1 MNSALSLL
9 LSLSLGGSLL
19 ALLVLGLRLFLGR
32 RLPSA
37 FYYFAW
43 LLVLLRLV
51 IPLPGFIGS
60 GAETEAVSSPAPSS
74 QYSYS
79 DSASTPRNVRVGDLP
94 SAESAGVPAE
104 YPNAG
109 SIAASDQSS
118 EALQP
123 ATAPEAERP
132 RTLVP
137 SLAAA
142 REALFGFFGGLVKSP
157 GFWLGL
163 WAAGTLLNLAWH
175 LGGYL
180 RFSRILGRSLYP
192 ATASELRQ
200 FREAGAPRRLRLCLS
215 SAASTPMLM
224 GLLHPRLVLP
234 DREYSPEMLGN
245 IFLHELTHY
254 RRGAL
259 VLKWFAVL
267 VTALHWFNP
276 IVHIARRELDRA
288 CEMSCDE
295 RLLRRMDSSGR
306 RSYGETLLSL
316 AAAGSLPRRLVA
328 TSFATEKRNLRE
340 RLEQIMKYKP
350 MSRAGLALL
359 LTATLLLCGCAGALG
374 PGGQESETPADTAES
389 AAPEAAASPS
399 PVPTPEPRSVTVS
412 TVDEL
417 LSAIAPNTTI
427 TLKEGVYDLS
437 LASDYGVAHEE
448 GYYSWVDSFD
458 GPELVISRLSGLSLV
473 GEGEVTIS
481 ATPRYADVLT
491 FSGCTD
497 ICLAGL
503 TLGHTEEPGQCVG
516 GVVDLTAVD
525 SAIISQCKLFGCG
538 VIGVRSQDSTG
549 IQVVESEIYDC
560 SYSAAQIY
568 TSFNVVFNN
577 CKIYDNETYSS
588 LFYFST
594 SENCAVINCE
604 ISGNTSPVLLDVSY
618 SPGIYFAGNI
628 VENNPLSGGMFF
640 IAGSE
645 VTVEGCSFG
654 GNGGAWYV
662 SRSMRGLDGESL
674 CPVDAQG
681 NELSESQ
688 LQSMEHFTVE
698 GWEPKTPDSIS
709 LPVSED
715 GYVHVSTVD
724 EFLAAIG
731 PSTSIY
737 LEDGVYDLST
747 ASSYG
752 GFGSQ
757 YYVWKDTGVDGPQLV
772 ICNLR
777 SLSITGGGAD
787 KVTISAAPR
796 YAEVLAFDNC
806 RDIELSGFTA
816 GHTQEPGSCRGGV
829 LYFNE
834 SSNVNVSS
842 CSLYGCGVWG
852 VTAIDSS
859 DIAVKDTEIYDCSSG
874 DINLS
879 GCRNVSF
886 DNCNIHDNGLSR
898 IVSDCLMVTM
908 DGEPLRSFY
917 PPNPTRLNVVPVTA
931 TTPQPEGLH
940 IYYLAAIKELSL
952 PAGIPI
958 ELTAGVVKSGEGLS
972 TIEDVKWTVSDES
985 KLSLEPRKHGAC
997 VVENLGSPG
1006 GSVTVTA
1013 EYEGQTAQVKI
1024 NFVKEL
1030 ADPAS
1035 YSGSRGSAASS
1046 ANVTVPPTPAPSADT
1061 LRITYSGEERTELTL
1076 NAGGQSV
1083 ALSALGLPLGATVT
1097 WSIEGDDK
1105 GEYCTVEST
1114 GDITCQL
1121 TPLKAKSGG
1130 VTLVAEYDGMVKTCK
1145 VYLLPSTK

>member
-1 MNSALSLL
+1 MSGLLQLL

-19 ALLVLGLRLFLGR
+19 ALLVLGLRLLLGR
-32 RLPSA
+32 RLPSL

-43 LLVLLRLV
+43 LLVLLRFVLP
-51 IPLPGFIGS
+51 IPGFL
-60 GAETEAVSSPAPSS
+60 GAGVETEAASSPAPSS
-74 QYSYS
+74 QYSFS
-79 DSASTPRNVRVGDLP
+79 DSASGPRDARVGDLP
-94 SAESAGVPAE
+94 TAAGPVSHSGAEGTSSIAPSAEDREATRPA
-104 YPNAG
+104 
-109 SIAASDQSS
+109 AA
-118 EALQP
+118 P
-123 ATAPEAERP
+123 AAEQ
-132 RTLVP
+132 P
-137 SLAAA
+137 SLAPSPAA
-142 REALFGFFGGLVKSP
+142 AGETVSGFLAGLLKSP

-163 WAAGTLLNLAWH
+163 WGLGAALSLLWY
-175 LGGYL
+175 LGSYL
-180 RFSRILGRSLYP
+180 IFSRALGRSLRP
-192 ATASELRQ
+192 AAGAILRQ
-200 FREAGAPRRLRLCLS
+200 FREAGAPRRLKLCIG
-215 SAASTPMLM
+215 SAAVTPMLM
-224 GLLHPRLVLP
+224 GLFRPRLVLP
-234 DREYSPEMLGN
+234 EREYSQEMLKN

-254 RRGAL
+254 RRGDL
-259 VLKWFAVL
+259 IFKWSAVL

-276 IVHIARRELDRA
+276 LVHMSRRELDRA

-295 RLLRRMDSSGR
+295 SLLRRMDLQDK

-316 AAAGSLPRRLVA
+316 AAAGSLPRSLVA

-340 RLEQIMKYKP
+340 RLEQIMKYRP
-350 MSRAGLALL
+350 MSRAGLAML

-374 PGGQESETPADTAES
+374 PGSQETDSPAGTAES
-389 AAPEAAASPS
+389 SAPSSSPS

-417 LSAIAPNTTI
+417 LAAIGPNTTI
-427 TLKEGVYDLS
+427 TLTEGLYDLS
-437 LASDYGVAHEE
+437 QASDYGVAQED
-448 GYYSWVDSFD
+448 GYYSWVNSYD
-458 GPELVISRLSGLSLV
+458 GPELVISRVSGLSLV
-473 GEGEVTIS
+473 GEGDVTIS
-481 ATPRYADVLT
+481 AVPRYADVLS
-491 FSGCTD
+491 FSSCTE

-503 TLGHTEEPGQCVG
+503 TLGHTEELGQCVG

-538 VIGVRSQDSTG
+538 VIGVRSEDSTG
-549 IQVVESEIYDC
+549 VQVVESEIYDC

-577 CKIYDNETYSS
+577 CKIYDNEALSS

-604 ISGNTSPVLLDVSY
+604 ISGNTSPVVLDVSY

-628 VENNPLSGGMFF
+628 VENNPLNGGMFF
-640 IAGSE
+640 ISGSD
-645 VTVEGCSFG
+645 VTVEGCSFS
-654 GNGGAWYV
+654 GNGGAWY
-662 SRSMRGLDGESL
+662 SSSPMFGLDGESRR
-674 CPVDAQG
+674 PVDAQG

-698 GWEPKTPDSIS
+698 GWQPKTLDSPS
-709 LPVSED
+709 LSPSED
-715 GYVHVSTVD
+715 GYIHVSNVD

-731 PSTSIY
+731 PNNSIY
-737 LEDGVYDLST
+737 LEDGTYDLST

-752 GFGSQ
+752 GYGSP
-757 YYVWKDTGVDGPQLV
+757 YYVWKNTGVDGPQLV

-777 SLSITGGGAD
+777 GLSITGGGAD
-787 KVTISAAPR
+787 KATISAEPR

-816 GHTQEPGSCRGGV
+816 GHAQEPGTCAGGV

-834 SSNVNVSS
+834 SSNVKVSG

-886 DNCNIHDNGLSR
+886 ENCDIHDNGLYR
-898 IVSDCLMVTM
+898 IVNNCSNSFI
-908 DGEPLRSFY
+908 DGEPLCSFY
-917 PPNPTRLNVVPVTA
+917 PPNGFQLRSVPVSDVGS
-931 TTPQPEGLH
+931 PMPEGLH
-940 IYYLAAIKELSL
+940 IYCSLQAVKEVSL

-958 ELTAGVVKSGEGLS
+958 ELIAGVVKPGEGLS

-997 VVENLGSPG
+997 VVENLGSTG

-1024 NFVKEL
+1024 NFVQKL
-1030 ADPAS
+1030 ADSAS
-1035 YSGSRGSAASS
+1035 YSGSQSSTGSYVNTAASPS
-1046 ANVTVPPTPAPSADT
+1046 SVTSGDT
-1061 LRITYSGEERTELTL
+1061 FRITYSGEERTELTL

-1083 ALSALGLPLGATVT
+1083 ALSALGLPSGATVT
-1097 WSIEGDDK
+1097 WSIEGDDE

-1121 TPLKAKSGG
+1121 NPLKAKSGG
-1130 VTLVAEYDGMVKTCK
+1130 VTLVAEYDGMVKTCT
-1145 VYLLPSTK
+1145 VYLLPAVK

>member
-1 MNSALSLL
+1 MSGLL
-9 LSLSLGGSLL
+9 QLVLSLSLGGSLL
-19 ALLVLGLRLFLGR
+19 ALLVLGLKLLLGR

-43 LLVLLRLV
+43 LLVLLRFVLPV
-51 IPLPGFIGS
+51 PGFLGS
-60 GAETEAVSSPAPSS
+60 GAESSVEAAAPSVPSS
-74 QYSYS
+74 QYSS
-79 DSASTPRNVRVGDLP
+79 QGFRDVRVGELPTAESRAGSAAAVDFPP
-94 SAESAGVPAE
+94 SASVSESVSVQEPQ
-104 YPNAG
+104 P
-109 SIAASDQSS
+109 QS
-118 EALQP
+118 
-123 ATAPEAERP
+123 ERP
-132 RTLVP
+132 QALIP
-137 SLAAA
+137 SLAAL
-142 REALFGFFGGLVKSP
+142 RENLFSSLESLLSSP
-157 GFWLGL
+157 GFWLRLWGL
-163 WAAGTLLNLAWH
+163 GAVLSLLWY
-175 LGGYL
+175 LGSYFV
-180 RFSRILGRSLYP
+180 FSRALGRSLRP
-192 ATASELRQ
+192 ATGAIHRQ
-200 FREAGAPRRLRLCLS
+200 FREAGAPRRLRLGIS
-215 SAASTPMLM
+215 SAAATPMLM

-234 DREYSPEMLGN
+234 EREYSPEMLRN

-254 RRGAL
+254 RRGDL

-267 VTALHWFNP
+267 VTAIHWFNP
-276 IVHIARRELDRA
+276 LVHMARRELDRA

-295 RLLRRMDSSGR
+295 SLLRRMDIQDK

-350 MSRAGLALL
+350 MSRVGLALL

-374 PGGQESETPADTAES
+374 PGSQEAEAPADTAES
-389 AAPEAAASPS
+389 AAPEVSAAPSPS
-399 PVPTPEPRSVTVS
+399 PIPTPEPRSVTVS

-427 TLKEGVYDLS
+427 TLTEGLYDLS
-437 LASDYGVAHEE
+437 QASDYGVAHED
-448 GYYSWVDSFD
+448 GYYTWVNSFD

-481 ATPRYADVLT
+481 AVPRYADVLS
-491 FSGCTD
+491 FSGCTE

-503 TLGHTEEPGQCVG
+503 TLGHTEEEGQCVG

-618 SPGIYFAGNI
+618 SPGLYFAGNV

-640 IAGSE
+640 LAGSE
-645 VTVEGCSFG
+645 VTVEGCSFS

-662 SRSMRGLDGESL
+662 SRSMRGLEGESL

-688 LQSMEHFTVE
+688 LQSMEHFTVS
-698 GWEPKTPDSIS
+698 GWEPKTPDSVS

-715 GYVHVSTVD
+715 GYIHVSTVD

-731 PSTSIY
+731 PNSSIY

-752 GFGSQ
+752 GYGSQ

-777 SLSITGGGAD
+777 GLSITGGGAD
-787 KVTISAAPR
+787 KVTVSAVPR
-796 YAEVLAFDNC
+796 YAEVLSFDNC

-816 GHTQEPGSCRGGV
+816 GHSQDTGYCVGGV

-834 SSNVNVSS
+834 SSNVQVGG

-879 GCRNVSF
+879 GCRNISF
-886 DNCNIHDNGLSR
+886 ENCDIHDNGLSR
-898 IVSDCLMVTM
+898 IVNESSNVTI
-908 DGEPLRSFY
+908 DGELAFGYS
-917 PPNPTRLNVVPVTA
+917 PPNPTSLSVVPVTA
-931 TTPQPEGLH
+931 ITPQPEGLH

-958 ELTAGVVKSGEGLS
+958 ELTAGVVKPGEGLS

-997 VVENLGSPG
+997 VVENLGSTG

-1013 EYEGQTAQVKI
+1013 EHEGQTAQVKI
-1024 NFVKEL
+1024 NLVKKL

-1035 YSGSRGSAASS
+1035 YSGSQSSTGSYVSTA
-1046 ANVTVPPTPAPSADT
+1046 VPPTPAPSGDT
-1061 LRITYSGEERTELTL
+1061 LRITYAEEERTL
-1076 NAGGQSV
+1076 NAGGQPI
-1083 ALSALGLPLGATVT
+1083 ALSARGLPTWATVT
-1097 WSIEGDDK
+1097 WSIEGDDE

-1114 GDITCQL
+1114 GNITCQL
-1121 TPLKAKSGG
+1121 NPLKSKSGG
-1130 VTLVAEYDGMVKTCK
+1130 VTQAAQYGDIVKTCA
-1145 VYLLPSTK
+1145 VYLLPAVK

>member
-1 MNSALSLL
+1 MSGTLSLL

-19 ALLVLGLRLFLGR
+19 SLLVLGLRLLLGR
-32 RLPSA
+32 RLPSL

-43 LLVLLRLV
+43 LLVLLRFALP
-51 IPLPGFIGS
+51 IPGFLGS
-60 GAETEAVSSPAPSS
+60 GTDTPAETAPISVPSS
-74 QYSYS
+74 QYSS
-79 DSASTPRNVRVGDLP
+79 QDFRDVRVGDLP
-94 SAESAGVPAE
+94 SAESGAGAAAAVDFLPPASVSE
-104 YPNAG
+104 STTVQEPQA
-109 SIAASDQSS
+109 QS
-118 EALQP
+118 
-123 ATAPEAERP
+123 ERP
-132 RTLVP
+132 QAIIP
-137 SLAAA
+137 SLASA
-142 REALFGFFGGLVKSP
+142 RESLFPSLKRLASNSDL
-157 GFWLGL
+157 WL
-163 WAAGTLLNLAWH
+163 LAWG
-175 LGGYL
+175 LGAALSLAWYL
-180 RFSRILGRSLYP
+180 GSYFVFSRTLGHSLRP
-192 ATASELRQ
+192 ASAAQRRQ

-224 GLLHPRLVLP
+224 GLLHTRLVLP

-254 RRGAL
+254 RRGDL

-267 VTALHWFNP
+267 VTAFHWFNP
-276 IVHIARRELDRA
+276 LVHMARRELDRA

-295 RLLRRMDSSGR
+295 SLLRHMNLQDR

-359 LTATLLLCGCAGALG
+359 LAATVLLCGCAGALG
-374 PGGQESETPADTAES
+374 PGGQEAEAPADTAEN
-389 AAPEAAASPS
+389 AAPEVSTAPSPS
-399 PVPTPEPRSVTVS
+399 PIPTPEPRSVTVS

-417 LSAIAPNTTI
+417 LSAIGPNTTI
-427 TLKEGVYDLS
+427 TLTEGLYDLS
-437 LASDYGVAHEE
+437 QASDYGVAHDG
-448 GYYSWVDSFD
+448 GYYSWADSFD
-458 GPELVISRLSGLSLV
+458 GPELVISRVSGLSLV
-473 GEGEVTIS
+473 GQGEVTIS
-481 ATPRYADVLT
+481 AIPRYADVLS
-491 FSGCTD
+491 FSGCTN
-497 ICLAGL
+497 ICLSGL

-516 GVVDLTAVD
+516 GVVDLMAVD

-681 NELSESQ
+681 KELSESQ

-698 GWEPKTPDSIS
+698 GWEPETLDSPS
-709 LPVSED
+709 LSPSED

-737 LEDGVYDLST
+737 LEDGVYDLSS

-816 GHTQEPGSCRGGV
+816 GHTQEPGYCVGGV

-879 GCRNVSF
+879 GCRSVSF
-886 DNCNIHDNGLSR
+886 ENCDIHDNGLSR

-997 VVENLGSPG
+997 VVENLGSTG

-1030 ADPAS
+1030 AEPS
-1035 YSGSRGSAASS
+1035 YSGSQGSTTDSS
-1046 ANVTVPPTPAPSADT
+1046 ANAVAPPTPTPSGNT

-1076 NAGGQSV
+1076 NVGGQSV
-1083 ALSALGLPLGATVT
+1083 ALSALGLPEGAKVT
-1097 WSIEGDDK
+1097 WSIQGDDK
-1105 GEYCTVEST
+1105 GEYCTVDST
-1114 GDITCQL
+1114 GDTSCQL

-1130 VTLVAEYDGMVKTCK
+1130 VTLVAEYDGMVKTCA
-1145 VYLLPSTK
+1145 VHLLPALK

>member
-1 MNSALSLL
+1 MA
-9 LSLSLGGSLL
+9 
-19 ALLVLGLRLFLGR
+19 
-32 RLPSA
+32 
-37 FYYFAW
+37 
-43 LLVLLRLV
+43 
-51 IPLPGFIGS
+51 
-60 GAETEAVSSPAPSS
+60 
-74 QYSYS
+74 Q
-79 DSASTPRNVRVGDLP
+79 
-94 SAESAGVPAE
+94 
-104 YPNAG
+104 
-109 SIAASDQSS
+109 
-118 EALQP
+118 
-123 ATAPEAERP
+123 
-132 RTLVP
+132 
-137 SLAAA
+137 
-142 REALFGFFGGLVKSP
+142 
-157 GFWLGL
+157 
-163 WAAGTLLNLAWH
+163 
-175 LGGYL
+175 
-180 RFSRILGRSLYP
+180 
-192 ATASELRQ
+192 ELR
-200 FREAGAPRRLRLCLS
+200 RR
-215 SAASTPMLM
+215 
-224 GLLHPRLVLP
+224 
-234 DREYSPEMLGN
+234 
-245 IFLHELTHY
+245 
-254 RRGAL
+254 
-259 VLKWFAVL
+259 
-267 VTALHWFNP
+267 NP
-276 IVHIARRELDRA
+276 
-288 CEMSCDE
+288 
-295 RLLRRMDSSGR
+295 
-306 RSYGETLLSL
+306 
-316 AAAGSLPRRLVA
+316 
-328 TSFATEKRNLRE
+328 
-340 RLEQIMKYKP
+340 
-350 MSRAGLALL
+350 
-359 LTATLLLCGCAGALG
+359 
-374 PGGQESETPADTAES
+374 PAQPAES
-389 AAPEAAASPS
+389 AAPEVSAAPSPS
-399 PVPTPEPRSVTVS
+399 PIPTPEPRSVTVS

-427 TLKEGVYDLS
+427 TLTEGLYDLS
-437 LASDYGVAHEE
+437 QASDYGVAQED
-448 GYYSWVDSFD
+448 GYYSWVNSFD
-458 GPELVISRLSGLSLV
+458 GPELVISRVSGLSLV

-481 ATPRYADVLT
+481 AVPRYADVLS
-491 FSGCTD
+491 FSSCTE

-503 TLGHTEEPGQCVG
+503 TLGHTEEEGQCVG

-577 CKIYDNETYSS
+577 CKIYDNETFSS

-618 SPGIYFAGNI
+618 SPGLYFAGNI

-645 VTVEGCSFG
+645 VTLEGCSFS

-662 SRSMRGLDGESL
+662 SRSMRGLEGESL

-698 GWEPKTPDSIS
+698 GWEPAVIETSAP
-709 LPVSED
+709 PVSED
-715 GYVHVSTVD
+715 GYIHVSNVD

-731 PSTSIY
+731 PNSSIY

-752 GFGSQ
+752 GYGSQ

-777 SLSITGGGAD
+777 GLSITGGGAD
-787 KVTISAAPR
+787 KVTFSAEPR

-816 GHTQEPGSCRGGV
+816 GHAQEPGTCVGGV

-834 SSNVNVSS
+834 SSNVKVSG

-886 DNCNIHDNGLSR
+886 ENCDIHDNGLSR
-898 IVSDCLMVTM
+898 IVNQSSNVTI
-908 DGEPLRSFY
+908 DGEPAFSFS
-917 PPNPTRLNVVPVTA
+917 PPNPSRLNVVPVTA
-931 TTPQPEGLH
+931 ITPQPEGLH

-958 ELTAGVVKSGEGLS
+958 ELTAGMVKPGEGLS

-997 VVENLGSPG
+997 VVENLGSTG
-1006 GSVTVTA
+1006 GSITVTA

-1024 NFVKEL
+1024 SFVKEL
-1030 ADPAS
+1030 ANPAS
-1035 YSGSRGSAASS
+1035 YSGSQGSTASS
-1046 ANVTVPPTPAPSADT
+1046 ANAVVTPTPAPAAEA
-1061 LRITYSGEERTELTL
+1061 LHIMYFNEERTELSL
-1076 NAGGQSV
+1076 NAGGEPVELTAQV
-1083 ALSALGLPLGATVT
+1083 LPPSFIGAKVT
-1097 WSIEGDDK
+1097 WSIDGDDK
-1105 GEYCTVEST
+1105 GDYCTVEST
-1114 GDITCQL
+1114 GDTSCKL

-1130 VTLVAEYDGMVKTCK
+1130 VTLVAQCGSLTKSCA
-1145 VYLLPSTK
+1145 VYLLPAVK

>member
-1 MNSALSLL
+1 MNGALSLL

-19 ALLVLGLRLFLGR
+19 ALLVLGLRLLLGR

-43 LLVLLRLV
+43 LLVLLRFALP
-51 IPLPGFIGS
+51 IPGFLGS
-60 GAETEAVSSPAPSS
+60 GTDTPAETAPISVPSS
-74 QYSYS
+74 QYSS
-79 DSASTPRNVRVGDLP
+79 QDFRDVRVGDLP
-94 SAESAGVPAE
+94 SAESGAGAAAAVDFLPPASVSE
-104 YPNAG
+104 STTVQEPQA
-109 SIAASDQSS
+109 QS
-118 EALQP
+118 
-123 ATAPEAERP
+123 ERP
-132 RTLVP
+132 QAIIPALASARESLFASLKRLANNSDLWLLAWGLGAAL
-137 SLAAA
+137 SLA
-142 REALFGFFGGLVKSP
+142 
-157 GFWLGL
+157 WYLGS
-163 WAAGTLLNLAWH
+163 
-175 LGGYL
+175 YFV
-180 RFSRILGRSLYP
+180 FSRILGHSLRP
-192 ATASELRQ
+192 ASAAQRRQ

-254 RRGAL
+254 RRGDL

-267 VTALHWFNP
+267 VTAFHWFNP
-276 IVHIARRELDRA
+276 LVHMARRELDRA

-295 RLLRRMDSSGR
+295 SLLRHMNLQDR

-359 LTATLLLCGCAGALG
+359 LAATVLLCGCAGALG
-374 PGGQESETPADTAES
+374 PGGQEAEAPADTAEN

-448 GYYSWVDSFD
+448 GYYNWADSFD
-458 GPELVISRLSGLSLV
+458 GPELVISRVSGLSLV
-473 GEGEVTIS
+473 GQGEVTIS
-481 ATPRYADVLT
+481 AIPRYADVLS
-491 FSGCTD
+491 FSGCTN
-497 ICLAGL
+497 ICLSGL
-503 TLGHTEEPGQCVG
+503 TLGHTEEQGQCVG
-516 GVVDLTAVD
+516 GVVDLMAVD

-752 GFGSQ
+752 GYGSQ
-757 YYVWKDTGVDGPQLV
+757 YYVWKDTEVDGPQLV

-777 SLSITGGGAD
+777 GLSITGGGAD
-787 KVTISAAPR
+787 KVTISAEPR
-796 YAEVLAFDNC
+796 YAEVLAFSNC

-816 GHTQEPGSCRGGV
+816 GHTQEPGTCVGGV

-834 SSNVNVSS
+834 SSNVKVSG

-917 PPNPTRLNVVPVTA
+917 PPNPTRLNVVPVTSI
-931 TTPQPEGLH
+931 TPQPEGLH

-997 VVENLGSPG
+997 VVENLGSTG

-1013 EYEGQTAQVKI
+1013 EYEGQTAQLKI

-1035 YSGSRGSAASS
+1035 YSGSQGSTTDSS
-1046 ANVTVPPTPAPSADT
+1046 ANAVAPPTPTPSGNT

-1076 NAGGQSV
+1076 NVGGQSV
-1083 ALSALGLPLGATVT
+1083 ALSALGLPEGAKVT
-1097 WSIEGDDK
+1097 WSIQGDDK

-1114 GDITCQL
+1114 GDTSCQL

-1130 VTLVAEYDGMVKTCK
+1130 VTLVTEYDGMVKTCK
-1145 VYLLPSTK
+1145 VYLLPSAK